1 MIKITSK
8 NNLFFIGKV
17 DEVIEAIDNMLIT
30 YGENATLAEIIKHYL
45 KAWYLLLLQPLM
57 LKRRLHHH
65 NNLFP

>member
-45 KAWYLLLLQPLM
+45 KA
-57 LKRRLHHH
+57 
-65 NNLFP
+65 